1 MKQAERILDYMRKH
15 GYITQYD
22 GFSDLGITCTSQRIT
37 DLKRQG
43 YDIVTRFGT
52 SSRGGKYAIYSLGT
66 KRKAK

>member
-1 MKQAERILDYMRKH
+1 MKQTERILAFMRQW
-15 GYITQYD
+15 GCITQMS
-22 GFSDLGITCTSQRIT
+22 GSRNLGITCTSQRIC

-52 SSRGGKYAIYSLGT
+52 SKAGGKYAIYSLGT